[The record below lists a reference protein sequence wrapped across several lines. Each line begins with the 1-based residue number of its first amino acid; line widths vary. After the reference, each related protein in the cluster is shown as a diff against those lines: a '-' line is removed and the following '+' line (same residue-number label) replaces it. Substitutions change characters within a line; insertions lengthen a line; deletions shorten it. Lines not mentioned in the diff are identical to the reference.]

1 VKNLL
6 QIEAGFFYEF
16 IFLYH
21 LKKQSHFLRNGFASL
36 KGNERVF

>member
-6 QIEAGFFYEF
+6 QSEAGFFM
-16 IFLYH
+16 H
-21 LKKQSHFLRNGFASL
+21 LFFFAIKKQSHFLRNGFASL